1 MTFVPYYSAALCSV
15 TESIRGTAPV
25 IKKTFVMPLLPALLL
40 FSALFPAGAEG
51 AQQAQGLEPS
61 SYRLI
66 GTIMADGLIG
76 AVLVD
81 SKGEQTFYRL
91 HEQLQDGSKVV
102 GVQSD
107 SILLER
113 GDNTVYEIFI
123 AHDTKSAVPQ
133 VGPPPSAGRV
143 VPEAAP
149 ERADRKETQRQRRG
163 RIRSQSPEE

>member
-1 MTFVPYYSAALCSV
+1 M
-15 TESIRGTAPV
+15 
-25 IKKTFVMPLLPALLL
+25 IKKTFAIPLLPALLL
-40 FSALFPAGAEG
+40 SSTLFLVSTAG
-51 AQQAQGLEPS
+51 AQQAQGLDPS
-61 SYRLI
+61 AYRLV

-81 SKGEQTFYRL
+81 AKGEQTFYRL
-91 HEQLQDGSKVV
+91 HDQLQDGSILV
-102 GVQSD
+102 GVHSD
-107 SILLER
+107 SILVER
-113 GDNTVYEIFI
+113 GDKTVYEIFI